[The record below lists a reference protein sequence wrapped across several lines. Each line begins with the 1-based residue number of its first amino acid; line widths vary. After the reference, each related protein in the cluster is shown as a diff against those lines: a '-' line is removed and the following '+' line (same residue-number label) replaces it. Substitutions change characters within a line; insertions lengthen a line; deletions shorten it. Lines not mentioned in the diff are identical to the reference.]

1 MCPNLLYEDQARPA
15 RRSAASPP
23 ASAVREHLSSALGPF
38 SRIETVRFVLDDDDV
53 LDHLCALVGYV
64 VTVVQASGITVAGVV
79 VACDRRVSV
88 LERWDALLGAPSG
101 LFVAVALGEISAVTV
116 W

>member
-1 MCPNLLYEDQARPA
+1 
-15 RRSAASPP
+15 
-23 ASAVREHLSSALGPF
+23 VREHLSSALGPF
-38 SRIETVRFVLDDDDV
+38 SHIETVHFVLGDDV

-64 VTVVQASGITVAGVV
+64 VTVVQPSGLVIAGVV
-79 VACDRRVSV
+79 VACNRRVAV
-88 LERWDALLGAPSG
+88 LERWDALLGGPSG

>member
-1 MCPNLLYEDQARPA
+1 M
-15 RRSAASPP
+15 
-23 ASAVREHLSSALGPF
+23 REHLSSALGPF
-38 SRIETVRFVLDDDDV
+38 SRIETVHLVLDDDA